1 MLKRAP
7 REDLAGELVAA
18 RQRIA
23 ELEAERQK
31 TARTDPL
38 TGCLAVGHFRSRMSD
53 EVDRARRYRRPLSLA
68 LIDIDG
74 FRAAQLQHGF
84 PFGDR
89 VLRAIGEMLRSFTR
103 SVDLVC
109 RSGGDE
115 FAVLMPETD
124 APSARKCFERILLEL
139 EVLDVGARASVSA
152 SMGIAE
158 LCPIGGAERLLDRAS
173 EALGRARDAGGGRVE
188 LLAATGAAIAGE
200 KSKPR
205 EAIEALA
212 MALAERD
219 PYTADHSESI
229 VDLAGEVARSLGLPA
244 DDIDRIRAAALLH
257 DIGKVAIPDA
267 ILHKPGKLDDE
278 EWQLMLQ
285 HPVVGER
292 ILRAVPGLGSIARI
306 VRHEHERWDGGGY
319 PDGLAGEAIPIGSRI
334 ILACDAYH
342 AMTSDRPYRAA
353 MPHSDAVRELSRSA
367 GTQFDPQ
374 VTAAL
379 VGHLYGQY
387 QAGRIVSA

>member
-7 REDLAGELVAA
+7 REDLAGELAAA
-18 RQRIA
+18 RNRIA
-23 ELEAERQK
+23 ELEAERQR
-31 TARTDPL
+31 TARTDPV
-38 TGCLAVGHFRSRMSD
+38 TGCLAVAHFRSRMSD
-53 EVDRARRYRRPLSLA
+53 EVDRARRYRRPISLA
-68 LIDIDG
+68 LVDIDG

-84 PFGDR
+84 HFGDG
-89 VLRAIGEMLRSFTR
+89 VLKAIGETLRNFTR

-115 FAVLMPETD
+115 FVVLMPETD
-124 APSARKCFERILLEL
+124 APAARVCFARILLEL
-139 EVLDVGARASVSA
+139 EVLDVGAQASVTA
-152 SMGIAE
+152 SIGIAE
-158 LCPIGGAERLLDRAS
+158 LCPIGGAERLLDRAG
-173 EALGRARDAGGGRVE
+173 EALGRAREAGGARIEV
-188 LLAATGAAIAGE
+188 LAATGAAIAGE

-229 VDLAGEVARSLGLPA
+229 VDLSGEVARNLGLPA
-244 DDIDRIRAAALLH
+244 DEIDRIRAAALLH

-267 ILHKPGKLDDE
+267 ILHKPGKLDDD

-353 MPHSDAVRELSRSA
+353 MPHGDAVRELSKSA

-374 VTAAL
+374 VTEAL
-379 VGHLYGQY
+379 IGHLYCQY